1 MKFEVTIKNKFIPIM
16 KEVASKNGMTLEDY
30 VEGIVDSFVDQKVRG
45 KAFDNL
51 KKKPLDEIEL

>member
-16 KEVASKNGMTLEDY
+16 EEVASKNGMTLDNY
-30 VEGIVDSFVDQKVRG
+30 IEGIVDSFVDQKVRG
-45 KAFDNL
+45 MALDDI